1 MYRRFIYTSLAAFFW
16 AGGVCAAGEASPEL
30 GKIMFVGDSITHGFR
45 APSYRWPLHKTL
57 VDNGVSFSAV
67 GVHVGNAFREG
78 SVTVLIEQEGAG
90 QLTWKKND

>member
-30 GKIMFVGDSITHGFR
+30 GNIMFVGDSITHGFR

-78 SVTVLIEQEGAG
+78 SVPVLIEQDGPG
-90 QLTWKKND
+90 LLTWKKND